1 LLFWICILVELDTQR
16 KSLLEKGEEVPS
28 YMVKL
33 MLEELMAGRV
43 EPSPGEMP
51 KEKEKYISALM
62 VEFLAPKVQGAKGW
76 EADMCMLPL
85 QQTNFMAS
93 DETMTSLALE
103 NMWQQ
108 WHGCCTRNC
117 GDNGKRKIHMT
128 GYQPEGNGMV
138 TGRY

>member
-1 LLFWICILVELDTQR
+1 
-16 KSLLEKGEEVPS
+16 
-28 YMVKL
+28 
-33 MLEELMAGRV
+33 
-43 EPSPGEMP
+43 MP

-85 QQTNFMAS
+85 QQTNFTAS

-117 GDNGKRKIHMT
+117 GDKGKRKIHMT